1 MDRWLIEV
9 ITLREIATQCSCSV
23 ATVSKALNGLKDI
36 SPATSEHIKAVAAEM
51 GYLPNA
57 AARALKTN
65 RSHTIGLLWF
75 LGHSN
80 AWSHGY
86 FSRIASS
93 IQEITE
99 GYGYDISP
107 VNCVGSNSINSYLDY
122 CRHRSY
128 DGLIVMSAGFEDAR
142 MMELLSSDMPLIT
155 IDYSVHNRG
164 AVQSDNVQGMDQL
177 VEYVH
182 MMGHRRIA
190 FIHGDECAVTS
201 QRLASFYATCE
212 RFDIDVPDDYV
223 ISGRFHDLNSA
234 ASATQKLLAMPERPT
249 CILYQDDYSYMGGMR
264 TLLQAGLRIPEDISV
279 TGYDGIEMAELIYP
293 RLTTFQQDSKGIGR
307 LAAQML
313 LEAIERPRTFIPRHV
328 TLPGHLLV
336 GETVRNLNRP

>member
-1 MDRWLIEV
+1 MV
-9 ITLREIATQCSCSV
+9 TLREIAAQCGCSV

-36 SPATSEHIKAVAAEM
+36 SPVTSDRIKATAAEM

-65 RSHTIGLLWF
+65 RSHTIGLFWF
-75 LGHSN
+75 LGNSN
-80 AWSHGY
+80 TWSHGY
-86 FSRIASS
+86 FSKIASS

-99 GYGYDISP
+99 VRGYDISP
-107 VNCVGSNSINSYLDY
+107 VNCSRSSTMGSYLDY
-122 CRHRSY
+122 CRYRSY
-128 DGLIVMSAGFEDAR
+128 DGLIVMSSGFEDAR
-142 MMELLSSDMPLIT
+142 MMELLGSDMPLIT

-164 AVQSDNVQGMDQL
+164 AVQSDNVQGMSQL

-182 MMGHRRIA
+182 TMGHRRIA
-190 FIHGDECAVTS
+190 FIHGDDCAVTS

-212 RFDIDVPDDYV
+212 RLGLEIPDDYV
-223 ISGRFHDLNSA
+223 ISGRFHDLKSA
-234 ASATQKLLAMPERPT
+234 ASATRKLLVMPNRPT

-279 TGYDGIEMAELIYP
+279 TGYDGIEMAELVYP
-293 RLTTFQQDSKGIGR
+293 RLTTFQQDSGGIGK

-313 LEAIERPRTFIPRHV
+313 LDAIEKPRTFIPRHV
-328 TLPGHLLV
+328 TLPGRLLV
-336 GETVRNLNRP
+336 GETVRSLNRP